1 MTKAR
6 QYFVLPALPIAT
18 FLTCTIFLQTKKAPW
33 VDECYTYYGITH
45 NTFGQFA
52 DSICSGVNFSPP
64 LYFFLNWMVQL
75 VFQIPL
81 EALRVESALWISLGS
96 LLMFLRCAKTFG
108 LIAAFLGLS
117 MILLQ
122 SDLLMEQALEARHY
136 GMFFACSSLVLFLF
150 PENIN
155 FLSKTHKFLYFIGLL
170 ALGLT
175 HYLGIIFCIIAGITR
190 LWHLRKESTKISL
203 ILPEISSM
211 FILAT
216 IYLLFLSIQSSHLG
230 NWPRPNDVKSL
241 LHVYLSSISPLTI
254 LIVVVPFLFLPIK
267 RGSENSEIKRKSHSP
282 VLTVSVLW
290 LLAPLFF
297 WILSHIWTL
306 NLFKERYFIP
316 KEAAIILLITFAI
329 HAIMKWFDELKPT
342 AARIM
347 ILVPYLAS
355 LGIFALNA
363 KRVIFSLNPTRN
375 YHSKLIIDNNII
387 NDSIPKVFFGDHL
400 YFPNIYQT
408 GLENKLLLVENK
420 QIEGTYKRFNKNLN
434 MVTQATTPAEAH
446 ILIKHH
452 DQSDE
457 FWRAVYVIPDRTP

>member
-1 MTKAR
+1 MTKIR

-18 FLTCTIFLQTKKAPW
+18 FLACTIFLQTKKAPW

-64 LYFFLNWMVQL
+64 LYFFLNWIVQL

-150 PENIN
+150 PENIS
-155 FLSKTHKFLYFIGLL
+155 FLSKTHKKFYFLSLL

-203 ILPEISSM
+203 MLPEISSM

-216 IYLLFLSIQSSHLG
+216 IYLLFLSLQTSHLG

-241 LHVYLSSISPLTI
+241 LNVYLSSISPLTI
-254 LIVVVPFLFLPIK
+254 LIVVVPLLFIPTI
-267 RGSENSEIKRKSHSP
+267 RFSESSTVKRKHYNP
-282 VLTVSVLW
+282 LLTVSILW
-290 LLAPLFF
+290 ILTPLFF
-297 WILSHIWTL
+297 WILSHFWTL

-316 KEAAIILLITFAI
+316 KEAALIVLITFAI
-329 HAIMKWFDELKPT
+329 HAIMKRFDKLKPT
-342 AARIM
+342 SARFM
-347 ILVPYLAS
+347 ILFPYLAS
-355 LGIFALNA
+355 LLIFALNA
-363 KRVIFSLNPTRN
+363 KRVMFSLDPTRN
-375 YHSKLIIDNNII
+375 YYSKLIIDHNVIKE
-387 NDSIPKVFFGDHL
+387 SIPKVFFGDHL
-400 YFPNIYQT
+400 YFPNIYQN
-408 GLENKLLLVENK
+408 GLGNKLLLVESK
-420 QIEGTYKRFNKNLN
+420 QIEGTYERFNKNLN
-434 MVTQATTPAEAH
+434 VVTQATIPAEAH
-446 ILIKHH
+446 ILIKDH
-452 DQSDE
+452 DQRDE
-457 FWRAVYVIPDRTP
+457 SWRAVYVDPDPVR